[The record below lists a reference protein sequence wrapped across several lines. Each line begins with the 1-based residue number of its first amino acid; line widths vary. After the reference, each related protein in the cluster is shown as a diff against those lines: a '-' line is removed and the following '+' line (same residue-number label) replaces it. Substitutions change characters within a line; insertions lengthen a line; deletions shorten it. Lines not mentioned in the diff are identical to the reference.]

1 MCITVITRCT
11 AVVRPVDN
19 LRTAER
25 IGGILRKILMRI
37 PHAWQGCRRAGPY
50 LVNAPQRDDRVRPVS
65 GVPSVCETRV
75 KPVRGTRGVCRALV
89 RGFLCPRWA

>member
-1 MCITVITRCT
+1 MCITVITRCMT
-11 AVVRPVDN
+11 IICPVDN
-19 LRTAER
+19 SRTAER
-25 IGGILRKILMRI
+25 IGGILRKIPMRI
-37 PHAWQGCRRAGPY
+37 PHAWQGCRCAGPY
-50 LVNAPQRDDRVRPVS
+50 LVNDDRVRPVS